1 MTTCLQFTCD
11 KILFFGGGGEGGLGQ
26 RYQFILNKNNRI
38 SKRLVHSNQYLIQ
51 QGDVH
56 EYVKLL
62 P

>member
-11 KILFFGGGGEGGLGQ
+11 KIPFFGGGGGGTRPTLPVH
-26 RYQFILNKNNRI
+26 LNQNNRI

-56 EYVKLL
+56 EYVKLS